1 MELIVAEKNNA
12 ARRISEVLS
21 RGDFSTTKVNGVPV
35 YEWDDRR
42 CIGLAGHVVEVDFTE
57 EYNDWH
63 STDPSDLIDADVTKK
78 PSKKDIVGA
87 VEKTARESRRAI
99 IATDYDSE
107 GELIGK
113 EAYEII
119 KDVSDIP
126 VRRVRFS
133 SLTPGEIRDAFSNPG
148 EIDDDLAAAGEARQI
163 IDLIW
168 GAALTRYI
176 SLASN
181 RLGNAFLSVGR
192 VQSPTLK
199 ILVDKEKEI
208 EEFDPD
214 PYWEIYADVDPSDEG
229 DEEVESQ
236 YFYKEDGKEQERIWD
251 SDAADEVYSK
261 VSDAEEAVVDSVNTR
276 TRNDYPPTPFDT
288 TQFIRAAG
296 AIGFSASNAMSI
308 AEDLYTNG
316 FISYPRTDNTVYPDE
331 VEIDGVLEV
340 LANHDDFSDD
350 AKELLASDPTPT
362 SGDKETTDH
371 PPIYPTSLASRDELN
386 DAEWRIYELVVRRFF
401 ATLAD
406 AAKWEH
412 VKAVFDIDGESF
424 KANGKRLIE
433 EGYHAYYPYF
443 STEETSLP
451 DLEAGDTVSVVDSEI
466 EEKETQP
473 PKRYGQSRLVEKMEE
488 MGVGTKCLTGD
499 TRIAVSDGDDVHRVR
514 ADEVFDEENTVMTDG
529 DTDAEISVSDSLG
542 SVVSFDHIESRIRNR
557 DATVVSRRELEDDEE
572 VLRIRTTNSEF
583 SVTEDHPVYVF
594 DDGINIRRAD
604 EINEGDE
611 LVSARLSVSYG
622 YDDDGDAPALG
633 WEEFTE
639 SCDKSTKLYGTGCNE
654 GITEIREETGESQSV
669 FAERLGTYHDAIS
682 RFETDKRDVPLW
694 LAGDLDLVPE
704 EIHGLNPEEKFENPF
719 PIDWSPAVA
728 RLIGSVLGDGSVR
741 YDESENTVD
750 IRYHNTDEALI
761 QRFVRDIEY
770 IFGTEPSV
778 HEREYDDKKD
788 VYYVQLPSAV
798 SRIVVEVLGEFEE
811 KGAEYIPEKLQPVF
825 VGALFDDEGHVSTDG
840 KAFISNIDHSLLSEA
855 GKMLSNYGIDSSLN
869 EPQHKL
875 YIRGRRDLE
884 LFLDTVPVL
893 SDKKF
898 YRGIEHLTDYGVT
911 RRKARLLEL
920 IDGES
925 LTSDEISDVLG
936 VSRSVVNSY
945 LRELKQDGYVETEI
959 EGSNRSHDSNRSFL
973 YSSKG
978 YRNSVYSLVLG
989 YPSTSEV
996 VSVERRD
1003 YDGYVYDLTVDET
1016 APNFAVEG
1024 GAVVHNSTRHNTIQ
1038 KLYDR
1043 GYIEEDPPRPTGLAR
1058 AVIEAM
1064 EEYADVVTDPEMT
1077 RRLEK
1082 DMERIAEGEISEEEV
1097 MEESREMLERI
1108 FEILEEK
1115 EEEIGE
1121 SLREGLKE
1129 DRTLGDCPECGGDLV
1144 IRRTRG
1150 GSQFIGCD
1158 AYPDCENTYPLPNKG
1173 DPVLVDDK
1181 CDEHGLQK
1189 VKMLAGRS
1197 THIHG
1202 CPICKE
1208 EEAEDDEET
1217 VIGDCPECGD
1227 DEGGELAVK
1236 RTRSGGRLVGCTR
1249 YPDCDYS
1256 LPLPRRGDLEITDEI
1271 CDEHDLPEMVIHSGS
1286 EPWEL
1291 GCPICNYENYKKQQE
1306 KDKGLQAIK
1315 GIGDATEEKLN
1326 DAGIEEVDD
1335 LKEADPEDLAEKV
1348 DGVSADRIQK
1358 WQSA

>member
-21 RGDFSTTKVNGVPV
+21 QKDFSTTKVNGVPV

-87 VEKTARESRRAI
+87 VEKVARESRRAI

-126 VRRVRFS
+126 VKRVRFS

-350 AKELLASDPTPT
+350 AEELLASDPTPT

-386 DAEWRIYELVVRRFF
+386 DAEWKIYELVVRRFF

-488 MGVGTKCLTGD
+488 MGVGTK
-499 TRIAVSDGDDVHRVR
+499 
-514 ADEVFDEENTVMTDG
+514 
-529 DTDAEISVSDSLG
+529 
-542 SVVSFDHIESRIRNR
+542 
-557 DATVVSRRELEDDEE
+557 
-572 VLRIRTTNSEF
+572 
-583 SVTEDHPVYVF
+583 
-594 DDGINIRRAD
+594 
-604 EINEGDE
+604 
-611 LVSARLSVSYG
+611 
-622 YDDDGDAPALG
+622 
-633 WEEFTE
+633 
-639 SCDKSTKLYGTGCNE
+639 
-654 GITEIREETGESQSV
+654 
-669 FAERLGTYHDAIS
+669 
-682 RFETDKRDVPLW
+682 
-694 LAGDLDLVPE
+694 
-704 EIHGLNPEEKFENPF
+704 
-719 PIDWSPAVA
+719 
-728 RLIGSVLGDGSVR
+728 
-741 YDESENTVD
+741 
-750 IRYHNTDEALI
+750 
-761 QRFVRDIEY
+761 
-770 IFGTEPSV
+770 
-778 HEREYDDKKD
+778 
-788 VYYVQLPSAV
+788 
-798 SRIVVEVLGEFEE
+798 
-811 KGAEYIPEKLQPVF
+811 
-825 VGALFDDEGHVSTDG
+825 
-840 KAFISNIDHSLLSEA
+840 
-855 GKMLSNYGIDSSLN
+855 
-869 EPQHKL
+869 
-875 YIRGRRDLE
+875 
-884 LFLDTVPVL
+884 
-893 SDKKF
+893 
-898 YRGIEHLTDYGVT
+898 
-911 RRKARLLEL
+911 
-920 IDGES
+920 
-925 LTSDEISDVLG
+925 
-936 VSRSVVNSY
+936 
-945 LRELKQDGYVETEI
+945 
-959 EGSNRSHDSNRSFL
+959 
-973 YSSKG
+973 
-978 YRNSVYSLVLG
+978 
-989 YPSTSEV
+989 
-996 VSVERRD
+996 
-1003 YDGYVYDLTVDET
+1003 
-1016 APNFAVEG
+1016 
-1024 GAVVHNSTRHNTIQ
+1024 STRHNTIQ

-1173 DPVLVDDK
+1173 DPVLVDDE

-1315 GIGDATEEKLN
+1315 GIGDVTEEKLN

-1335 LKEADPEDLAEKV
+1335 LKEADPEELAEKV